1 MAFTSQNMAEYGD
14 FNISENEPELY
25 LLLDNDILASLD
37 LPFMAPVSVEETK
50 EVEAALEISDME
62 GLPRPGVPAP
72 PKRFKSMTEEQI
84 QMFED
89 SRQSNSTKRNTKWG
103 VKLFQGI
110 CLAHLKIIS
119 GNLTCLKLNVKK
131 QQHKFIYRN

>member
-103 VKLFQGI
+103 VKLLQGI
-110 CLAHLKIIS
+110 YLTHLKIIS
-119 GNLTCLKLNVKK
+119 RNLTCLKLKVK
-131 QQHKFIYRN
+131 HP